1 MFPKSRQFLCARPYE
16 AFWDVKCGH
25 SDLFVPKEKPR
36 MDYETLTYVQ
46 TRDLIMSQAYGDTP
60 ANP

>member
-1 MFPKSRQFLCARPYE
+1 MAGPNE
-16 AFWDVKCGH
+16 AFWDVKCDS

-36 MDYETLTYVQ
+36 MDYESLTYVQ
-46 TRDLIMSQAYGDTP
+46 MRDFIMSQAYGDTP